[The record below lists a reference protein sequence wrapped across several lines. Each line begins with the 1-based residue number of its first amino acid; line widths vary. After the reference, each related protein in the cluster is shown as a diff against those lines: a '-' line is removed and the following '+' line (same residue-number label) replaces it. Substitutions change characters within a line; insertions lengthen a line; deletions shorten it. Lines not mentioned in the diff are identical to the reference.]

1 MEEIFAGM
9 IRTAT
14 PILLAA
20 LGGILCEKVGVFNIA
35 LEGLMLFGAFFG
47 VYAVSLTGEPL
58 MALLAALAVGAI
70 GGLIYVILVELLKT
84 DATIASIGMNTFA
97 LGLTTYLMK
106 MVFGDEGSIRSANI
120 VGFSKLEIPWLE
132 KIPFIGKVL
141 GGHTVLVY
149 VSLLLVILM
158 QIFIYKTRTGINLRA
173 VGENP
178 LAATSA
184 GISVKRY
191 RIISVVVAG
200 MLCGLAGVHLSL
212 GYVTMFTENMTGG
225 RGFFSY
231 TAVVFGQSNPVIV
244 MIACFVF
251 GLSETLAYRFQ
262 QSGVPVPLV
271 LTIPYVITVI
281 ALIIRNVRIKKT
293 KRLIEGK
300 VE

>member
-106 MVFGDEGSIRSANI
+106 MVFGDEGSIRSAKI

-231 TAVVFGQSNPVIV
+231 TAVVFGQANPVIV
-244 MIACFVF
+244 MIASFVF

>member
-158 QIFIYKTRTGINLRA
+158 QIFIYKTRTGIN
-173 VGENP
+173 P

-231 TAVVFGQSNPVIV
+231 TAVVFGQANPVIV
-244 MIACFVF
+244 MIASFVF

>member
-132 KIPFIGKVL
+132 KIPFIG
-141 GGHTVLVY
+141 
-149 VSLLLVILM
+149 
-158 QIFIYKTRTGINLRA
+158 RERRA
-173 VGENP
+173 V
-178 LAATSA
+178 
-184 GISVKRY
+184 
-191 RIISVVVAG
+191 
-200 MLCGLAGVHLSL
+200 
-212 GYVTMFTENMTGG
+212 
-225 RGFFSY
+225 
-231 TAVVFGQSNPVIV
+231 
-244 MIACFVF
+244 
-251 GLSETLAYRFQ
+251 
-262 QSGVPVPLV
+262 
-271 LTIPYVITVI
+271 
-281 ALIIRNVRIKKT
+281 
-293 KRLIEGK
+293 
-300 VE
+300 

>member
-1 MEEIFAGM
+1 
-9 IRTAT
+9 
-14 PILLAA
+14 
-20 LGGILCEKVGVFNIA
+20 
-35 LEGLMLFGAFFG
+35 MLFGAFFG

-120 VGFSKLEIPWLE
+120 VGFSKLEIPC
-132 KIPFIGKVL
+132 
-141 GGHTVLVY
+141 
-149 VSLLLVILM
+149 LLVILM

-231 TAVVFGQSNPVIV
+231 TAVVFGQANPVIV
-244 MIACFVF
+244 MIASFVF

>member
-158 QIFIYKTRTGINLRA
+158 QIFI
-173 VGENP
+173 
-178 LAATSA
+178 
-184 GISVKRY
+184 
-191 RIISVVVAG
+191 
-200 MLCGLAGVHLSL
+200 LSL
-212 GYVTMFTENMTGG
+212 
-225 RGFFSY
+225 
-231 TAVVFGQSNPVIV
+231 IH
-244 MIACFVF
+244 I
-251 GLSETLAYRFQ
+251 
-262 QSGVPVPLV
+262 
-271 LTIPYVITVI
+271 
-281 ALIIRNVRIKKT
+281 
-293 KRLIEGK
+293 
-300 VE
+300 